1 MRRFQHQFRH
11 VSPLQTQG
19 EPASEPA
26 PCASTRGGRHHRWA
40 RRFVAPSLPAG
51 VRRSTPRRIAPVIGI
66 HYMAMPDA
74 DTRDALEALVNAWRQ
89 VADAFG
95 ESMLQY
101 AERRMFEGRPM
112 PLPVVDTPPPAE
124 GAAFAVRAVS
134 NDEVQQFE
142 KPVVRIEVR
151 APDTLAG
158 LGELMVRWAVLAEGR
173 AWDFIEIGCQRMLH
187 GA

>member
-11 VSPLQTQG
+11 VSPLQRRG

-26 PCASTRGGRHHRWA
+26 ARGGRHHRWT
-40 RRFVAPSLPAG
+40 RRFVAPLLPAG
-51 VRRSTPRRIAPVIGI
+51 TRRSTPRRIAPLTGI

-112 PLPVVDTPPPAE
+112 PLPGGDMPPRPE
-124 GAAFAVRAVS
+124 GAAFAVRAVT
-134 NDEVQQFE
+134 NEDMQQIE

-158 LGELMVRWAVLAEGR
+158 LGELMVRWAMLADGR
-173 AWDFIEIGCQRMLH
+173 AWDFIEIGCQRMLR